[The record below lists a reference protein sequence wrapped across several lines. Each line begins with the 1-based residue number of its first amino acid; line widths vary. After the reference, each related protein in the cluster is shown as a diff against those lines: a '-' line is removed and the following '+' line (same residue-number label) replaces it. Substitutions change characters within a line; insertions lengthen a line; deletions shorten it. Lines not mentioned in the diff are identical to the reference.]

1 MTKQELLS
9 ILETIISEARAA
21 VLSTV
26 DNTGRPMMRWMTP
39 AILGGGALYAVTSP
53 RFAKVTQVRKN
64 PLVSWMFQTAT
75 LNTIVTIQG
84 RMNILENP
92 SIRMEVLE
100 ILGSRLQTFWKVNQD
115 ERDLVVLE
123 TVIEEASCFFPLIGE
138 RRAVTDW

>member
-9 ILETIISEARAA
+9 MLEKIISEARTA

-26 DNTGRPMMRWMTP
+26 DVTGRPMMRWMTP
-39 AILGGGALYAVTSP
+39 AVLGGGTIYAVTSP
-53 RFAKVTQVRKN
+53 RFAKVAQIRKN
-64 PLVSWMFQTAT
+64 PQVSWMFQTAT
-75 LNTIVTIQG
+75 LNTIVTVQG

-100 ILGSRLQTFWKVNQD
+100 TLGSRLQTFWKVNQD